1 MLVVR
6 GFIFVW
12 IHAGCNIHLGIIFA
26 IDAGDAVIDIIG
38 EADNDTGVV
47 LDGAV
52 RETVAAFGIG
62 LNINI
67 IPTII
72 YEIWIIVFFNDA
84 GSVRLVEI
92 LGVISAADVGIGVG
106 DIRIS
111 IICLADDAI
120 NVDVGFFGGRKI
132 FVALFHAAKIIVE
145 GIIEPVGDIVHLIV
159 IEIDVVLVATELIF
173 GFDEIIA
180 DDTKFVAGF

>member
-1 MLVVR
+1 MVVR

-12 IHAGCNIHLGIIFA
+12 IYAGCNIHLGIIFA

-52 RETVAAFGIG
+52 RETVAALGIG

-72 YEIWIIVFFNDA
+72 YEIWIIVFFDDA
-84 GSVRLVEI
+84 SGVCLIEI
-92 LGVISAADVGIGVG
+92 LGIIGAADVGVGVG
-106 DIRIS
+106 DIWIS

-120 NVDVGFFGGRKI
+120 NVDMRFFGGRKI
-132 FVALFHAAKIIVE
+132 FIALFHTAKVIVE
-145 GIIEPVGDIVHLIV
+145 GIIEAVGDIIHLVV
-159 IEIDVVLVATELIF
+159 IKIDVVLVAAELIF